1 MSLALIRT
9 EIKTI
14 MDGIDDVGIV
24 HDFERFS
31 PSWEK
36 FLLLFKPPGKKYIR
50 GWEITRKRSTEKGNS
65 EDDTATHQYRRFHQM
80 VIKGYYG
87 LQDETATEKIFQDLV
102 ETICDTFR
110 ANHTLNDTAE
120 DCGTPQAERVET
132 RMFGNVLCHYGEIH
146 LKVEEE
152 YII

>member
-1 MSLALIRT
+1 
-9 EIKTI
+9 

-24 HDFERFS
+24 YDYERFA

-36 FLLLFKPPGKKYIR
+36 FILLFKPAGKKYIR
-50 GWEITRKRSTEKGNS
+50 GWEITRVSTTEKGNS
-65 EDDTATHQYRRFHQM
+65 DDDTATHQYREFHNM
-80 VIKGYYG
+80 VIKGYYST
-87 LQDETATEKIFQDLV
+87 QDAEATEKIFQDLL
-102 ETICDTFR
+102 ETIRVTFR
-110 ANHTLNDTAE
+110 GNHTLNDQAE
-120 DCGTPQAERVET
+120 DCSTPQAFAVGT